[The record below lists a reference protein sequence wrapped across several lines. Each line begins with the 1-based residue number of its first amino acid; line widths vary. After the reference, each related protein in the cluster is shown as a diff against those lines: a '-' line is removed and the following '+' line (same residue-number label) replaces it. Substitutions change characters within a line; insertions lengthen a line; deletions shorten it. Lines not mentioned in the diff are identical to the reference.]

1 MKDHKGLYAW
11 CHSHIPTVRNAIAT
25 GEPFKPR
32 VWFDMSG
39 NKLAMLGNAKSW
51 YEVFPEV
58 DYIIGQYPM
67 LTSFHIEACDL
78 VFPLREWLE
87 EPMVNMSQLDTQW
100 LQNECVHIGETVSHS
115 IPARPGGGQV
125 PRDVGRPHPE
135 RPGIRAMAR
144 PIWAAPPRPRSSRA
158 WPTRSALPT
167 GRRCR
172 RTPTSTCRS

>member
-1 MKDHKGLYAW
+1 MRIRASTP

-25 GEPFKPR
+25 GEPYKPR

-115 IPARPGGGQV
+115 IPAAQVVEKCRELWGGHIPGGLELGEGTAYLGSAKRQGQA
-125 PRDVGRPHPE
+125 G
-135 RPGIRAMAR
+135 
-144 PIWAAPPRPRSSRA
+144 
-158 WPTRSALPT
+158 
-167 GRRCR
+167 RCR
-172 RTPTSTCRS
+172 HARRSH

>member
-1 MKDHKGLYAW
+1 MSDAENEARIKQLGEAMPDSQRILNKLLQDRLGMKDHKGLYAW

-51 YEVFPEV
+51 YDVFPEV

-87 EPMVNMSQLDTQW
+87 EPW
-100 LQNECVHIGETVSHS
+100 
-115 IPARPGGGQV
+115 
-125 PRDVGRPHPE
+125 
-135 RPGIRAMAR
+135 
-144 PIWAAPPRPRSSRA
+144 
-158 WPTRSALPT
+158 
-167 GRRCR
+167 
-172 RTPTSTCRS
+172 